1 MVQSPALEDWHSL
14 AQRVETHS
22 EVLAAAPYIDG
33 FALITHARGVE
44 GVQLQGILPEVG
56 QRVSVVEDHMLLG
69 SSEARAAGGYG
80 IVMGRLLA
88 RRLELALSERV
99 GGTLPDCA

>member
-44 GVQLQGILPEVG
+44 GVQLQGILPEAG

-69 SSEARAAGGYG
+69 STEALAAGVFGV
-80 IVMGRLLA
+80 VMGCLMA
-88 RRLELALSERV
+88 RHLGIAFGDQV
-99 GGTLPDCA
+99 WVT